1 MRAAAIALT
10 TSLVLGSGSFA
21 PANADSETALL
32 VPGYEAARDLP
43 GARELPDPNTDYKVV
58 FADGHL
64 ILRAEGGKGTVS
76 LIEATA
82 EGFREKGRFDP
93 PNRSEQASWAHP
105 VVSDGKLW
113 LRDQD
118 VLLCYDLKAK

>member
-1 MRAAAIALT
+1 
-10 TSLVLGSGSFA
+10 VLEVGGYVYGH
-21 PANADSETALL
+21 SEGKGWVCLDLKT
-32 VPGYEAARDLP
+32 GEAAWEEKRKA
-43 GARELPDPNTDYKVV
+43 GKGSVV
-58 FADGHL
+58 YADGHL

-76 LIEATA
+76 LIEASA
-82 EGFREKGRFDP
+82 AGFRENGRFDP

-118 VLLCYDLKAK
+118 ILLCYDLKGK